1 MRKTGFLLLYLLVFL
16 AREVMKLLVLI
27 LTRYG
32 RVRLVFIERKN
43 RHFTFQSPMTKIA
56 LKAKS
61 RTKTKYQNS
70 APMKRSVSQL
80 I

>member
-27 LTRYG
+27 G

-43 RHFTFQSPMTKIA
+43 RHFAFQSPMTKIA

>member
-27 LTRYG
+27 G
-32 RVRLVFIERKN
+32 RVRLMFIGRKN
-43 RHFTFQSPMTKIA
+43 RHFAFQSPMTKIA

-61 RTKTKYQNS
+61 RTKTKTKYQNS